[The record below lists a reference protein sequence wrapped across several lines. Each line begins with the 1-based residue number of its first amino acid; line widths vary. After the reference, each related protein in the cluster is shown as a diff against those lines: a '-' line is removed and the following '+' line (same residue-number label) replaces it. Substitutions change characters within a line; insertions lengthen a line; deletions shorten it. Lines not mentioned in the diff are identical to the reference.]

1 MPTTNAD
8 TLTVPV
14 LGFAAW
20 SGTGKT
26 TLLKQLLPL
35 LQNEG
40 VRVGMIKHAH
50 HDFDIDHPGKDSYE
64 LRKAGARQMLI
75 ASARRWALMVENKD
89 RQADP
94 VLGEL
99 LSHLDT
105 DRLDLILVE
114 GFKHEAIPK
123 IELHRRNVDKPW
135 LYPDDP
141 DILAVACDGPAPGD
155 CALPQLDLN
164 QPAVIARFILE
175 NMLGRAA
182 PALDG
187 VECE

>member
-1 MPTTNAD
+1 MPTTPPD
-8 TLTVPV
+8 FPLPL

-26 TLLKQLLPL
+26 TLLKRLLPL
-35 LQNEG
+35 LQAEG
-40 VRVGMIKHAH
+40 LRVGMIKHAH

-75 ASARRWALMVENKD
+75 ASARRWALMVENETAD
-89 RQADP
+89 DDP
-94 VLGEL
+94 VLAEL
-99 LSHLDT
+99 VARLDT
-105 DRLDLILVE
+105 AHLDLILVE
-114 GFKHEAIPK
+114 GFRHEAIPK
-123 IELHRRNVDKPW
+123 IELHRRELDRPW
-135 LYPDDP
+135 LYPEDEHV
-141 DILAVACDGPAPGD
+141 IAVASDGPAPGD